1 MSVSEAQIL
10 IHQTA
15 AFMRCVINV
24 IKIDI
29 QQKIAEELQITKKK
43 KRVQWRKHVVLAVT
57 GNKT

>member
-1 MSVSEAQIL
+1 MPASEAQIL

-24 IKIDI
+24 IGKDI
-29 QQKIAEELQITKKK
+29 QQKIAGGLQGTKKK

-57 GNKT
+57 ENKT